1 MRRNGSAPILVLLP
15 GMDGTGSLFQP
26 LIDRLGL
33 TFDIR
38 VVRYPATEALGYE
51 ALERLVI
58 SSLPKGEAFMLL
70 GESFSGPI
78 AISIAAAQPPGLT
91 GLILCSTFA
100 VSPRPAI
107 TALWRLAKTLS
118 PRRAPIAVLDYL
130 LLGRYSSKALCSALA
145 SAVSQLSPAAFS
157 ARMRAVHTVNVL
169 PKLKSISTPVLYLQ
183 ATEDRLVPSSSCA
196 LIQRELPAIR
206 VVSVAAPHCLL
217 QAAPGDA
224 ALAIGTFA
232 EQL

>member
-26 LIDRLGL
+26 LIDQLGCS
-33 TFDIR
+33 FDSR

-51 ALERLVI
+51 ALQRLVI
-58 SSLPKGEAFMLL
+58 SSLPKDEPFVLL

-100 VSPRPAI
+100 VSPRPLI
-107 TALWRLAKTLS
+107 TALWPLARALP
-118 PRRAPIAVLDYL
+118 PRRAPSAVLDYL
-130 LLGRYSSKALCSALA
+130 LLGRYSSTALRSALA
-145 SAVSQLSPAAFS
+145 SAVSQLSAAAFS
-157 ARMRAVHTVNVL
+157 ARMRAIHTVNVL
-169 PKLKSISTPVLYLQ
+169 AKLKSISVPVLYLQ
-183 ATEDRLVPSSSCA
+183 ATEDRLVPPSSCA
-196 LIQRELPAIR
+196 LVQRELPAIH
-206 VVSVAAPHCLL
+206 VVSITAPHCLL
-217 QAAPGDA
+217 QAAAGDA